1 VIVHLEPRREGLTL
15 RERALA
21 VALAEPLVLEAHDI
35 TIYEHDG
42 RSILSLHLKLAP
54 DVSIA
59 DAHAVAKLVEATL
72 CREPGVEDV
81 HTHLEPLEQPAV
93 PPDMALADAHTSSPA
108 GSRMTSAPRSRTC
121 RTSSSTPSP
130 DLSSERDAATQARA
144 SALRLRSA
152 ERPCVRPST
161 VRAVHE
167 LARRRPLADPAR
179 GGFEETRPTAG
190 LLGELG
196 GQFGKPTCVPPVWTA

>member
-93 PPDMALADAHTSSPA
+93 PPDMALADAH
-108 GSRMTSAPRSRTC
+108 
-121 RTSSSTPSP
+121 
-130 DLSSERDAATQARA
+130 
-144 SALRLRSA
+144 
-152 ERPCVRPST
+152 
-161 VRAVHE
+161 E
-167 LARRRPLADPAR
+167 LASRLEDDIRAAQPHMQDVVVHTEP
-179 GGFEETRPTAG
+179 
-190 LLGELG
+190 
-196 GQFGKPTCVPPVWTA
+196 